1 MATLMRKQDTAGAG
15 AHGFSIERVR
25 RSLIHFFVG
34 KGVGMLLG
42 FGLLLVLVRALS
54 VEHYGFYV
62 ATLAL
67 LEIMQQTTSF
77 GLLVAAQRYLP
88 ELLAQQE
95 GRRLA
100 RLLVWLSLARAITL
114 LAGVGV
120 LYFLTEPL
128 ARLMGFDGYAGLI
141 RLYLLVIF
149 FEGFAR
155 FLDVVF
161 DSMLMQGASQT
172 SLILRSAMRLGLVLL
187 AFVSLGHEIP
197 LEQWVLIDLS
207 AAVLGCGFG
216 LFSLVRFARRVRQDH
231 PGTDA
236 SLEIDRYKAYSLP
249 IYVAATLY
257 TASGVNTVKIIAVR
271 VLQTAEFGAF
281 GFAAAFSAM
290 LQRYLPLFLLI
301 GMIRPLFVAARQRPD
316 FRVRLPILAKLIFK
330 LNVFAL
336 APATAFLYVCGE
348 PLADLITGGKFPQ
361 AAGFLL
367 AFLALLLAQALRA
380 IVSMTAQA
388 LEEARAPLFGTL
400 LGLCGLPIG
409 VALSMPF
416 GAYGLV
422 IGLALSELLFCG
434 WVAASLMREGLS
446 LKMDWAGLAKIL
458 FATLMAMAAASLPG
472 IGQPRGVLALLS
484 CAGLIAATYLV
495 VAYALKPFA
504 LAEREMIN
512 KILKR
517 KIFVW

>member
-1 MATLMRKQDTAGAG
+1 MTPLARKQVAGTA
-15 AHGFSIERVR
+15 AHGYSIEQIR

-34 KGVGMLLG
+34 KGFGMLLG

-54 VEHYGFYV
+54 VEHYGFYI
-62 ATLAL
+62 ASLAL
-67 LEIMQQTTSF
+67 LEIVQQTTSV

-95 GRRLA
+95 GKRLS
-100 RLLVWLSLARAITL
+100 RL
-114 LAGVGV
+114 LAGLSVARAATLLTGISA
-120 LYFLTEPL
+120 LYFLAEPL
-128 ARLMGFDGYAGLI
+128 ARLIGFADYAGLI
-141 RLYLLVIF
+141 RLYLVVVF

-161 DSMLMQGASQT
+161 DSMLMQGVSQV
-172 SLILRSAMRLGLVLL
+172 SLILRSSVRLGMVLL
-187 AFVSLGHEIP
+187 LFVGLGHEIP

-207 AAVLGCGFG
+207 AAVLGSAFG
-216 LFSLVRFARRVRQDH
+216 LYSLVRFARCTRRDH

-236 SLEIDRYKAYSLP
+236 PLEIGRYKAYSLP
-249 IYVAATLY
+249 TYVAATFY
-257 TASGVNTVKIIAVR
+257 TVSGVNTVKFIAAR

-281 GFAAAFSAM
+281 GFASAFSAM

-316 FRVRLPILAKLIFK
+316 YLVRLPMLGKLIFK

-336 APATAFLYVCGE
+336 APASAFMFVCGE
-348 PLADLITGGKFPQ
+348 PLADLITGGKYPQ

-367 AFLALLLAQALRA
+367 AFLVLLLAQALRA

-388 LEEARAPLFGTL
+388 MEAARATLFGTV
-400 LGLCGLPIG
+400 LGLCGLPVG
-409 VALSMPF
+409 VALSIPF

-434 WVAASLMREGLS
+434 WVAASLMRGGLS
-446 LKMDWAGLAKIL
+446 LKIDWVGLAKIL
-458 FATLMAMAAASLPG
+458 FATLAATAVASLSG
-472 IGQPRGVLALLS
+472 IGQARDMVALLS
-484 CAGLIAATYLV
+484 CATLIAATYLA
-495 VAYALKPFA
+495 VAYSLKPFA
-504 LAEREMIN
+504 VAEREMVN
-512 KILKR
+512 KVLTR
-517 KIFVW
+517 KLFVW